1 MTAFWYELTGFWR
14 ELTGFWCELT
24 GFICVVDW
32 LKFQTY
38 SIHTRLDRLLFSGSK
53 ALQKWKNFENLTTFR
68 YAYLPSKFYY
78 IAPLMNYSQY
88 SLEGYK
94 ILVSGLGKNLKRILR
109 SMYICLKEK
118 WKKKFWGHPRGV
130 RQTPKNGQNP
140 WF

>member
-1 MTAFWYELTGFWR
+1 MIHSSKSTNLYLRLLAVQQNVTCR
-14 ELTGFWCELT
+14 
-24 GFICVVDW
+24 IDW

-38 SIHTRLDRLLFSGSK
+38 LIHTRLDRLLFSGSE
-53 ALQKWKNFENLTTFR
+53 ALQKWKNFENRTTFR
-68 YAYLPSKFYY
+68 YAYLLSKFYY

-109 SMYICLKEK
+109 SMYICLTEK

-130 RQTPKNGQNP
+130 RQPPKNRG
-140 WF
+140 FGHY